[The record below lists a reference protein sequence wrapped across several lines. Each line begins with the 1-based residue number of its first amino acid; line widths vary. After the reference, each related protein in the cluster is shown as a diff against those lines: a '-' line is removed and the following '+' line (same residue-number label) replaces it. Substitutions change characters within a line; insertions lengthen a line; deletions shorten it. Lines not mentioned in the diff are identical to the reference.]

1 MVICFTLRPW
11 PEMSVLRPPLIR
23 RAGHHRVMKN
33 DIALL
38 LIDIQDSFKVHER
51 WARRGNPEFEANVT
65 ELLEAWRTAGLP
77 LFFILH
83 TDPDP
88 GFRTGDPELRLMDFM
103 GRREDE
109 PLLMKNTRNSF
120 TSTDLK
126 RRLDALGI
134 KRLVMTGIQMEQ
146 CVETT
151 TRLAADLGYEVDFV
165 TDATQTFPIANA
177 ETGEE
182 MSTAALI
189 ARTEYVLRRRFARI
203 VRTRDLVLEIEKGAL
218 VSTR

>member
-1 MVICFTLRPW
+1 MN
-11 PEMSVLRPPLIR
+11 
-23 RAGHHRVMKN
+23 N
-33 DIALL
+33 DTALL
-38 LIDIQDSFKVHER
+38 LIDIQASFKMNGR
-51 WARRGNPEFEANVT
+51 WARGGNPDFEANVT
-65 ELLEAWRTAGLP
+65 SLLGAWRGAGLP

-83 TDPDP
+83 TDSDP
-88 GFRTGDPELRLMDFM
+88 GFRPGDAEFQTMPFM

-109 PLLMKNTRNSF
+109 PVLVKNTRNSF

-126 RRLDALGI
+126 QRLDALGI
-134 KRLVMTGIQMEQ
+134 KRLVMTGIQTEQ

-165 TDATQTFPIANA
+165 TDATQTFPIANP

-182 MSTAALI
+182 LSTAAI
-189 ARTEYVLRRRFARI
+189 FERTEYALRGRFARI
-203 VRTRDLVLEIEKGAL
+203 VRTSDLVAEIEREAL